1 METKSL
7 NEKHACPM
15 SDRAERGGVNVK
27 AGKNREKGVAQEEI
41 SKWEEKRRSVSE
53 KGTHPPTFVLIFF
66 HPKFPLFCI
75 SDVNNTLACKYIMNF
90 ISF

>member
-15 SDRAERGGVNVK
+15 SDRTETGGVNMK
-27 AGKNREKGVAQEEI
+27 AGKKREKGVAQEEI

-53 KGTHPPTFVLIFF
+53 KGTHPPTFAFIFF
-66 HPKFPLFCI
+66 PPQI
-75 SDVNNTLACKYIMNF
+75 STLLYQ
-90 ISF
+90 